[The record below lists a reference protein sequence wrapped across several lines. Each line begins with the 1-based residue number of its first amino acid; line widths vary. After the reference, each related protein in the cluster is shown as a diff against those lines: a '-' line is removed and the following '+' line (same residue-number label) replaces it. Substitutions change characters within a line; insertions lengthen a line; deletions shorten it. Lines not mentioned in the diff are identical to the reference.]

1 VIDHFFEFLE
11 THEKLA
17 GQVARFA
24 SVGVVSTAINVLGAL
39 TLNHFAGI
47 APLTANFLGFL
58 VAVLWSYLGNWA
70 WTFGA
75 KDRVKSSAP
84 KFFLMASITF
94 ALNQSIVFWVT
105 KVEGLSLAIAMIP
118 VVAIIP
124 AFSFW
129 LARTHIFTRHRA
141 V

>member
-1 VIDHFFEFLE
+1 MIQHVVKFLE
-11 THEKLA
+11 SHDKLA

-24 SVGVVSTAINVLGAL
+24 SVGVVATCINVLGAL
-39 TLNHFAGI
+39 ALNHFAGI
-47 APLTANFLGFL
+47 EPLTANFMGFL
-58 VAVLWSYLGNWA
+58 VAVLWSYFGNWA

-75 KDRVKSSAP
+75 KDRVKTSAP

-105 KVEGLSLAIAMIP
+105 KVEGLSLAVAMIP